1 MTESA
6 VDSNEALKTT
16 IDELGSSLKGTQWR
30 EGSSIN
36 RICPEC
42 FAQVSPLHKGAHV
55 DWHVKEMKRA
65 LEPLA
70 ILARL
75 GMITNLGVKT
85 GG

>member
-6 VDSNEALKTT
+6 VDKNEALKDT
-16 IDELGSSLKGTQWR
+16 IDELGAALKNEQWR

-42 FAQVSPLHKGAHV
+42 FAQVSPLHKSLHV

-70 ILARL
+70 VLSQL
-75 GMITNLGVKT
+75 NLITELKVKT